1 MIKDKIKLLFVDD
14 DSIDRM
20 AFKRFVKANNIEYD
34 YETADSVDNAIIA
47 LNNTEF
53 DIVVTDFNL
62 ADGTAFDLFDY
73 MNGIPFIVVT
83 GLGDQEVAVKAMKQG
98 AYDYLIK
105 DTSGKHLQTLPIT
118 VENALKRKNA
128 ELELEQY
135 KSHLEELV
143 YIRTRE
149 LQKEITVRKKTEE
162 DLRKSEQKFRDL
174 ADLLPQTIF
183 ETDAQA
189 NFTYS
194 NKQGFALTGYDTFDM
209 NKGLNIF
216 DLFSDEE
223 RQNIKHELK
232 SIVQNNVN
240 LHSNE
245 YKLITKTGDAIP
257 VIIYTMPIV
266 KDNMHEGFRGIVVDI
281 TERKK
286 NEEKIKQL
294 NEDLEQR
301 VVDRTVQLQ
310 DAMEELK
317 FENEERRRVQEE
329 LKNSNEEL
337 YKLNEQ
343 IANES
348 GKLLRLNDQLLESEY
363 KLKDANAAKDK
374 FFNIIAH
381 DLKNP
386 LQLLLFSSDLL
397 SLYMKRDDKQK
408 MEKYLLSL
416 NQTIVSLRD
425 LLDNLLTW
433 ARTQS
438 GGIEFRPESL
448 NIFEIFAE
456 IGDLCEVSASKKNI
470 ELVNDVDPDI
480 FLKVDRNMIST
491 VVRNLAFNA
500 LKFTDMGGTIKFL
513 SSENKDAYVFS
524 ISDSGVGI
532 KEEDIDKLFRIDVH
546 HTTIGTSKEKGTGL
560 GLIICKEFI
569 EQHGGRIWVES
580 EYGKG
585 SVFKFE
591 IPIS

>member
-1 MIKDKIKLLFVDD
+1 MAKDSIKLLFVDD
-14 DSIDRM
+14 DTIDRM
-20 AFKRFVKANNIEYD
+20 AFKRFVKANNLPYE
-34 YETADSVDNAIIA
+34 YETADSVDSAVVA
-47 LNNTEF
+47 LGHNEF
-53 DIVVTDFNL
+53 DVVVTDFNL
-62 ADGTAFDLFDY
+62 GDGTAFDLFEY
-73 MNGIPFIVVT
+73 MNGVPFIVVT

-105 DTSGKHLQTLPIT
+105 DTNGKHLQTLPIT

-128 ELELEQY
+128 EKELEQY
-135 KSHLEELV
+135 KQHLEELV

-174 ADLLPQTIF
+174 ADLLPQTVF
-183 ETDAQA
+183 ETDVQA

-194 NKQGFALTGYDTFDM
+194 NKQGFALTGYDEFDM
-209 NKGLNIF
+209 KKGLNIF

-223 RQNIKHELK
+223 REKAKNELK
-232 SIVQNNVN
+232 DLVQNHVAH
-240 LHSNE
+240 HSNE
-245 YKLITKTGDAIP
+245 YNLMTKHGDEVP
-257 VIIYTMPIV
+257 VIIYTMPIF
-266 KDNMHEGFRGIVVDI
+266 KDNVHEGFRGIVVDI

-301 VVDRTVQLQ
+301 VVERTTQLQ

-317 FENEERRRVQEE
+317 YENEERRRVQDE
-329 LKNSNEEL
+329 LKSSNDEL
-337 YKLNEQ
+337 QKLNQQ
-343 IANES
+343 IASES
-348 GKLLRLNDQLLESEY
+348 GKLQHLNDQLLESEY
-363 KLKDANAAKDK
+363 KLKEANAAKDK

-397 SLYMKRDDKQK
+397 SLYMKRDDKEK

-438 GGIEFRPESL
+438 GGIEFKPEPI
-448 NIFEIFAE
+448 NVFEIFSE
-456 IGDLCEVSASKKNI
+456 IEDLCEVSAAKKNI
-470 ELVNDVDPDI
+470 TLANKVDPEI
-480 FLKVDRNMIST
+480 YIKVDRNMIST
-491 VVRNLAFNA
+491 IVRNLAFNA
-500 LKFTDMGGTIKFL
+500 LKFTDSGGTVSFT
-513 SSENKDAYVFS
+513 SEEQQDAFVFA
-524 ISDSGVGI
+524 IEDTGVGI
-532 KEEDIDKLFRIDVH
+532 KEDDLVKLFRIDVH

-560 GLIICKEFI
+560 GLIICKEFV
-569 EQHGGRIWVES
+569 EKHGGRIWVES
-580 EYGKG
+580 EYGHG
-585 SVFKFE
+585 SQFKFS
-591 IPIS
+591 IPKD